1 MYASVRRYQGVDPG
15 LFDEVARQRE
25 DLEAT
30 MRQAPGFRAWYLIR
44 TADGMATVTLCDEQA
59 GAEESVRLA
68 AGWIREHMPAMAPN
82 PPEVANGEVT
92 LHLGG

>member
-1 MYASVRRYQGVDPG
+1 MYASVRRYQGVDPS

-30 MRQAPGFRAWYLIR
+30 MQQAPGFRAWYLIR
-44 TADGMATVTLCDEQA
+44 TADGMATVTLCNEQA

-68 AGWIREHMPAMAPN
+68 AGWIGEHMPTLAPN